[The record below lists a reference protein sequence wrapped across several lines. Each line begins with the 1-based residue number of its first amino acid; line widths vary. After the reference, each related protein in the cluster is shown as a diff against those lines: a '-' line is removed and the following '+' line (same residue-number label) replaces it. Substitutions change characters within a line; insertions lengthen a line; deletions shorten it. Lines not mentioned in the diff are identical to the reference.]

1 MMQENLNNG
10 YFQGEEDSVDIKQEI
25 RRYLRFWPWFLLSV
39 FITLSIAYV
48 FLRYEPRIY
57 QTNTKIK
64 ILDES
69 DGLELPTSAFVF
81 KRSSINLENEIE
93 ILTSYRIIE
102 QVVRE
107 LKLNTTFQEE
117 GQFQTSQLASL
128 PFQFDQHIQP
138 DSITSGSQFE
148 IFVNDSDFTVK
159 NAKTEEEYSFK
170 GFDSYNKSHNLP
182 FDIKPNSTTNLSKIK
197 GKKYIVKLFP
207 MKSATL
213 RLKSQVKTEP
223 IGKGSDLL
231 QLSIKSES
239 TEWSEDVLNTLVSV
253 FNQDGI
259 NDRQK
264 VSKNTLDFVDK
275 RFLFLAEELDSIEV
289 SKKEF
294 KQDNNLVFL
303 PSDAELGVQKRS
315 QAEEQL
321 FKIENQISLAELV
334 KESLNNEENQIGL
347 IPSNMGIENGGVNEL
362 IAQYNT
368 TVLEYEKLFT
378 SGGVNNPLVK
388 QLQVT
393 LSDLKRNIN
402 RSLDSFKRQLELSR
416 KQLDTRNLR
425 FRGEVGLIP
434 EKEKLLRAI
443 DRQQKIKESLY
454 LLLLQKREEAAINLA
469 ITEPS
474 IKVVEYALSGSGP
487 ISPKPNIVYAA
498 ALLGGLLVPFG
509 VFYLFF
515 MLDTKIH
522 DKKDIEKVVRS
533 IPIIGQIPE
542 VKDKAHLI
550 FENPNDRSVLA
561 ESFRILSSNVKYV
574 LPSDSSGQNGQVIFC
589 TSTIKGEGKT
599 YVSVNLSLALSSLN
613 KKVLLIGA
621 DLRNPQIH
629 RYSNRDKN
637 SKGLSNYLHDTS
649 LDWKDILI
657 TGFKNHSTHDVLLSG
672 AIPPNPAHLL
682 TNGRFDTL
690 IEEAR
695 EHYDYII
702 VDTSPT
708 ILVTDTMLISHL
720 SDINVYIVKANYTE
734 KSLLEFSKDLSESGK
749 LKNMAYVVNSV
760 GVSKHRGY
768 GYNYGYGYGYNEDR

>member
-1 MMQENLNNG
+1 MKQEHLNNELL
-10 YFQGEEDSVDIKQEI
+10 QPDEEPIDIKQEI
-25 RRYLRFWPWFLLSV
+25 RRYLRYWPWFLLSV
-39 FITLSIAYV
+39 FITMSVAYIY
-48 FLRYEPRIY
+48 LRYAPRIY
-57 QTNTKIK
+57 QTSTKIK
-64 ILDES
+64 VLDES
-69 DGLELPTSAFVF
+69 DGLELPTSAFIF
-81 KRSSINLENEIE
+81 KRSNINLENEME
-93 ILTSYRIIE
+93 ILTSYRIVE

-107 LKLNTTFQEE
+107 LKLNTRFQEE
-117 GQFQTSQLASL
+117 GQILNAQLVEL
-128 PFQFDQHIQP
+128 PFQFDQHIQV
-138 DSITSGSQFE
+138 DSITSSDQYE
-148 IFVNDSDFTVK
+148 IFVNQADFEIR
-159 NAKTEEEYSFK
+159 NIKTEEEYVFK
-170 GFDSYNKSHNLP
+170 GHDSYTKIHNLP
-182 FDIKPNSTTNLSKIK
+182 FDIKLNNSSDVAILKGRKFIVNLVPLKA
-197 GKKYIVKLFP
+197 
-207 MKSATL
+207 ATL
-213 RLKSQVKTEP
+213 QLKSRVKTEP
-223 IGKGSDLL
+223 IGKVSDLL
-231 QLSIKSES
+231 ELVINSES
-239 TEWSEDVLNTLVSV
+239 TVWSERVLNTLVSV
-253 FNQDGI
+253 FNEDGI

-264 VSKNTLDFVDK
+264 VSKNTIDFIDK
-275 RFLFLAEELDSIEV
+275 RFVFLAEELDSIEIN
-289 SKKEF
+289 KKEF

-303 PSDAELGVQKRS
+303 PNDAELGLEKRTRS
-315 QAEEQL
+315 EEEL
-321 FKIENQISLAELV
+321 FKIENQVALAELV
-334 KESLNNEENQIGL
+334 KESLNADKDDFGL
-347 IPSNMGIENGGVNEL
+347 IPANVGIENGGVNEL
-362 IAQYNT
+362 INQYNT
-368 TVLEYEKLFT
+368 TVLEYQKYES
-378 SGGVNNPLVK
+378 SGGVNNPMVQ
-388 QLQVT
+388 QLIGT
-393 LSDLKRNIN
+393 LSGLKRNIN
-402 RSLDSFKRQLELSR
+402 RSLETYSQQLELSR
-416 KQLDTRNLR
+416 KQLDARNSV
-425 FRGEVGLIP
+425 FRGEVSRIP

-474 IKVVEYALSGSGP
+474 IKVVEYALSGAYP
-487 ISPKPNIVYAA
+487 ISPKPKIVYPA
-498 ALLGGLLVPFG
+498 ALLGGLLIPFG
-509 VFYLFF
+509 LFYLFF
-515 MLDTKIH
+515 LLDTKVH
-522 DKKDIEKVVRS
+522 DKKDIEKVAKNIS
-533 IPIIGQIPE
+533 IIGQIPE
-542 VKDKAHLI
+542 VKGKDNLI

-561 ESFRILSSNVKYV
+561 ESFRILSANVKYV
-574 LPSDSSGQNGQVIFC
+574 LPIKEDKQKGHVIFC

-695 EHYDYII
+695 EYYDYIV